1 MSGETSVNRFVAE
14 TCLNPVLQAGTTEL
28 NPVIHRRTQLPAG
41 TVLGAGYEIQ
51 SRLDVTTG
59 EADLY
64 RCVLDGVSFVAKR
77 YRRPLALKA
86 EVAEKL
92 REISSPHV
100 ASILETGT
108 FEGLPY
114 EILPCYEGGSLQGRT
129 FSAEELKTRL
139 IPDLNEGL
147 RAIHESGI
155 LHKDLKPSNI
165 LLDRD
170 GAAAIIDFGISSVR
184 EDGATVVHTQ
194 TGMTPEYAAP
204 ETFRGLFLR
213 ESDYYA
219 LGVTIFELYYGHSPY
234 TAMTQEEIERY
245 LAVQRLPFP
254 EDREIPQELRE
265 LITALTYYD
274 ITGRHQKEN
283 PNRRWG
289 YEEVKAWCE
298 GVRQTIPGEGVDRRD
313 MEPYL
318 FLGKAYESVA
328 ELVRAL
334 AEHWATGRRELYRGR
349 LSAHFER
356 CIPYLGVVCR
366 EAEEEAA
373 REPDSDDRIFWR
385 TLRRLDPGNRDIFW
399 KGRFYAGL
407 PALGRELLD
416 GLWVQNEDLR
426 EWAEDVLRAGILSE
440 YLSQSEHKREAV
452 EALEAASRLEWR
464 ESLLWQL
471 GYLLSGR
478 RILRTEMGEF
488 SDLDTFTEELNARL
502 NRSFAEFQRLC
513 HRLLPERDRLDPQFE
528 GWLIAQGKGPEVRA
542 WLERMN
548 Q

>member
-1 MSGETSVNRFVAE
+1 
-14 TCLNPVLQAGTTEL
+14 
-28 NPVIHRRTQLPAG
+28 
-41 TVLGAGYEIQ
+41 
-51 SRLDVTTG
+51 
-59 EADLY
+59 
-64 RCVLDGVSFVAKR
+64 
-77 YRRPLALKA
+77 
-86 EVAEKL
+86 
-92 REISSPHV
+92 
-100 ASILETGT
+100 
-108 FEGLPY
+108 
-114 EILPCYEGGSLQGRT
+114 
-129 FSAEELKTRL
+129 
-139 IPDLNEGL
+139 
-147 RAIHESGI
+147 
-155 LHKDLKPSNI
+155 
-165 LLDRD
+165 
-170 GAAAIIDFGISSVR
+170 
-184 EDGATVVHTQ
+184 
-194 TGMTPEYAAP
+194 
-204 ETFRGLFLR
+204 
-213 ESDYYA
+213 
-219 LGVTIFELYYGHSPY
+219 
-234 TAMTQEEIERY
+234 
-245 LAVQRLPFP
+245 
-254 EDREIPQELRE
+254 
-265 LITALTYYD
+265 
-274 ITGRHQKEN
+274 
-283 PNRRWG
+283 
-289 YEEVKAWCE
+289 
-298 GVRQTIPGEGVDRRD
+298 

-513 HRLLPERDRLDPQFE
+513 HRLLPERDRLDPEFE